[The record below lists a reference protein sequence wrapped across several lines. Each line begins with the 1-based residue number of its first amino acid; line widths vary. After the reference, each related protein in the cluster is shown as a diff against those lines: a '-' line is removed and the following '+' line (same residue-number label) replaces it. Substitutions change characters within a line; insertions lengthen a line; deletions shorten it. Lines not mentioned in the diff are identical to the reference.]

1 MKDNRMKNVMHGA
14 LILSLAALIA
24 KILSACYRIHLKI

>member
-14 LILSLAALIA
+14 LILSLAAPD
-24 KILSACYRIHLKI
+24 CENLKCVLPDSI